1 MSGFR
6 YERQA
11 ACGRLKRGVLFLRSW
26 CDENEPV
33 LFVFSYRTTLALT
46 AAALASAFAFGSCAT
61 EDLVMGPSPAALQ
74 ISANPTAIPVLGGV
88 STITVIGQESTPVGV
103 VPLQRAQI
111 FFTTTV
117 GTIDPQVEML
127 NGIARVLLR
136 SDGRAGLASV
146 TATADQGGRAT
157 LDPEVLIGNATGINI
172 VLTANPASLIGHD
185 DRSELVATAFDNGNN
200 ILRDVPII
208 FDASTGAVAS
218 RGSIVYTNALGRAV
232 DWFTLRD
239 ATMATIVARSG
250 SVVSNEVTVS
260 RSSLKAPL
268 RSSVSAS
275 PDTRCFRVSVARG
288 VCYSTAYRQQGG

>member
-1 MSGFR
+1 
-6 YERQA
+6 
-11 ACGRLKRGVLFLRSW
+11 
-26 CDENEPV
+26 
-33 LFVFSYRTTLALT
+33 
-46 AAALASAFAFGSCAT
+46 
-61 EDLVMGPSPAALQ
+61 MGPSPAALQ